1 VVQTEGFQDALGAGY
16 RLLERRG
23 RGAAGEV
30 WRAVDRRTDEVVAAK
45 LLRSE
50 HVSDRD
56 LVGRF
61 IRERSILTQLRHP
74 NIVAVRDLVVEG
86 ERLAIVMDFVDGGSL
101 RDVLHDDGPLA
112 PALAAGVAAAV
123 LDGLASA
130 HDQGVLHRDIK
141 PDNVLLTESWRQL
154 RPGDLKLT
162 DFGIARIVADGAGT
176 TTGLL
181 GTPEYMS
188 PELLTTG
195 ECDLSTDVY
204 GVGILL
210 YELLA
215 GRTPFAGP
223 GTDYTVAHRHVSS
236 EPPRLPVPDALW
248 DVLEQLLA
256 KDPGARPSA
265 ARAAAL
271 LRGLLAGLTDLPAL
285 AVQSPPGDFS
295 SARGPVTMVRGSMP
309 LVDPARPGTAT
320 GHGTDDPDAAD
331 GGGGAG
337 AALPAEVDLGPA
349 GPQTTLRPMQ
359 RVAVTERRATPED
372 ARESTGSTPWWRDP
386 RVLAVVAGA
395 ALLVIGAVVFATRDG
410 AGTSTDGPSPG
421 AAAAVSQQD
430 QPLPTGLTISRKA
443 TYEPATGTVEL
454 TVTYAAQ
461 NAALGGPFLEII
473 PDADGGCAEVEWQG
487 APQEPNLPT
496 TTGVSADCGWSVDP
510 GPVPPQG
517 NVSVTARMPLS
528 LDGADPTTALQQW
541 LDDASATTTAAVADP
556 ELSGTAYPVQR
567 MQGIELA
574 APQRTVSQRT
584 LRLSLYP
591 IWPSGTDTFNPL
603 YRSPAIGN
611 PSSLLTAVA
620 GGEDGVRFS
629 DGCSGALAV
638 SPDGLVV
645 TALTVAPE
653 CHVAAQVGNFP
664 TLSSNTFAIV
674 TRGG

>member
-30 WRAVDRRTDEVVAAK
+30 WRAVDRRTDEIVAAK

-86 ERLAIVMDFVDGGSL
+86 DRLAIVMDYVDGGSL
-101 RDVLHDDGPLA
+101 RDVLHDQGPLP
-112 PALAAGVAAAV
+112 PALAVGVVAAV

-141 PDNVLLTESWRQL
+141 PDNVLLTEQWRQL
-154 RPGDLKLT
+154 RPGDLRLS

-236 EPPRLPVPDALW
+236 EPPRLPVPEALW
-248 DVLEQLLA
+248 AVLEDLLA

-265 ARAAAL
+265 SRAAAA
-271 LRGLLAGLTDLPAL
+271 LRAVRDGLADLPAL
-285 AVQSPPGDFS
+285 AAQAPPADFP
-295 SARGPVTMVRGSMP
+295 SARGPATMVKGGMP
-309 LVDPARPGTAT
+309 LVDPGRGPQAPPAGGPA
-320 GHGTDDPDAAD
+320 GDEAPPAAI
-331 GGGGAG
+331 
-337 AALPAEVDLGPA
+337 DLGPA
-349 GPQTTLRPMQ
+349 GPETMLRPMQ
-359 RVAVTERRATPED
+359 RVAVAPRPATPEE
-372 ARESTGSTPWWRDP
+372 REVAGATPWWRDP
-386 RVLAVVAGA
+386 RVLGVVAGA
-395 ALLVIGAVVFATRDG
+395 ALLVVGAVLFATRGDG
-410 AGTSTDGPSPG
+410 GKPADRPARAAT
-421 AAAAVSQQD
+421 AAAVSQQD

-443 TYEPATGTVEL
+443 SYEPSSGTVEL

-461 NAALGGPFLEII
+461 TAPLAGPFLEVI
-473 PDADGGCAEVEWQG
+473 PDGGGCAPAQWQG
-487 APQEPNLPT
+487 ADQEPNLPT
-496 TTGVSADCGWSVDP
+496 TTGVSDACGWSVDP
-510 GPVPPQG
+510 GPVPAQG
-517 NVSVTARMPLS
+517 SASVSARFPLS
-528 LDGADPTTALQQW
+528 LDGPDPTSALQEW
-541 LDDASATTTAAVADP
+541 LDDAAAKTGAAVSDP
-556 ELSGTAYPVQR
+556 ELGGTAYPVQR
-567 MQGIELA
+567 MQGIEVA
-574 APQRTVSQRT
+574 APQRTVSQKT
-584 LRLSLYP
+584 LRLTLYP
-591 IWPSGTDTFNPL
+591 VWPGGTDTLNPV
-603 YRSPAIGN
+603 YRSPAIGD

-620 GGEDGVRFS
+620 GGESGVRFS

-653 CHVAAQVGNFP
+653 CHVAAQVGNF
-664 TLSSNTFAIV
+664 TALSSNTFAIV

>member
-30 WRAVDRRTDEVVAAK
+30 WRAVDRRTDEIVAAK

-101 RDVLHDDGPLA
+101 RDVLHDVGPLE
-112 PALAAGVAAAV
+112 PALAVGVAAAV

-141 PDNVLLTESWRQL
+141 PDNVLLTETWRLL
-154 RPGDLKLT
+154 RPGDLRLT

-236 EPPRLPVPDALW
+236 EPPRLPVPDPLW
-248 DVLEQLLA
+248 EVLEQLLA

-271 LRGLLAGLTDLPAL
+271 LRGLHAGLSDLPAL
-285 AVQSPPGDFS
+285 TVQGPPDDFA
-295 SARGPVTMVRGSMP
+295 SARGPATMVKGGMP
-309 LVDPARPGTAT
+309 LVDPARPGST
-320 GHGTDDPDAAD
+320 GGRAAD
-331 GGGGAG
+331 GPDPDEADD
-337 AALPAEVDLGPA
+337 ALPVEIDLGPA

-359 RVAVTERRATPED
+359 RVAVTERRTTPE
-372 ARESTGSTPWWRDP
+372 ATRETTGSTPWWRDP
-386 RVLAVVAGA
+386 RVLGVVAGA
-395 ALLVIGAVVFATRDG
+395 ALLVIGAVLLATRDG
-410 AGTSTDGPSPG
+410 GGKSPDGPSRST
-421 AAAAVSQQD
+421 AAAVTQQD
-430 QPLPTGLTISRKA
+430 QSLPTGLTISRKA
-443 TYEPATGTVEL
+443 TYEPETGTVEL

-461 NAALGGPFLEII
+461 NAELGGPFLEII

-496 TTGVSADCGWSVDP
+496 TTGVSDDCGWSVEP
-510 GPVPPQG
+510 GPVPAQG
-517 NVSVTARMPLS
+517 NVSVTARFPMS
-528 LDGADPTTALQQW
+528 LGGGDSTSALQEW
-541 LDDASATTTAAVADP
+541 LDDASARTTAAVTDP
-556 ELSGTAYPVQR
+556 DLSGTAYPVQR
-567 MQGIELA
+567 MQGIEVA
-574 APQRTVSQRT
+574 APQRTVSQKT

-603 YRSPAIGN
+603 YRSPAIGD

>member
-1 VVQTEGFQDALGAGY
+1 MSVVQTEGFQDALGAGY

-61 IRERSILTQLRHP
+61 IRERSILTRLRHP

-86 ERLAIVMDFVDGGSL
+86 DRLAIVMDFVDGGSL
-101 RDVLHDDGPLA
+101 RDVLHDDGPLP
-112 PALAAGVAAAV
+112 PALAVGVAAAV

-141 PDNVLLTESWRQL
+141 PDNVLLTERWREL
-154 RPGDLKLT
+154 RPGDLRLS

-248 DVLEQLLA
+248 DVLERLLA
-256 KDPGARPSA
+256 KDPGARPTA
-265 ARAAAL
+265 AGAAAAL
-271 LRGLLAGLTDLPAL
+271 RRIEEDLAGLPAL
-285 AVQSPPGDFS
+285 AAQGPPPDFA
-295 SARGPVTMVRGSMP
+295 SARGPATMVKGGMP
-309 LVDPARPGTAT
+309 LVEPGRR
-320 GHGTDDPDAAD
+320 DDSAPVGGPAD
-331 GGGGAG
+331 G
-337 AALPAEVDLGPA
+337 AAPSSGIDLGPA
-349 GPQTTLRPMQ
+349 GPETTLRPMQ
-359 RVAVTERRATPED
+359 RVAVPERRTTSEATPER
-372 ARESTGSTPWWRDP
+372 AGASPWWRDP
-386 RVLAVVAGA
+386 RVLGVVAGA
-395 ALLVIGAVVFATRDG
+395 ALLVVGAVLFATR
-410 AGTSTDGPSPG
+410 AGGGEKRADGPSR
-421 AAAAVSQQD
+421 AAAAAATQQD
-430 QPLPTGLTISRKA
+430 QSLVTGLTVSRRA
-443 TYEPATGTVEL
+443 AYEPSTGTVEL
-454 TVTYAAQ
+454 TITYAAQ
-461 NAALGGPFLEII
+461 TAPLGGPFLEVL
-473 PDADGGCAEVEWQG
+473 PDRGGGCAEVEWQG
-487 APQEPNLPT
+487 ADQELNLPT
-496 TTGVSADCGWSVDP
+496 TTGVSEACGWSVDP
-510 GPVPPQG
+510 GPVPAQG
-517 NVSVTARMPLS
+517 NASVTARFPLS
-528 LDGADPTTALQQW
+528 LDGPDPTSALQEW
-541 LDDASATTTAAVADP
+541 LDGAAAATSAAVSDP
-556 ELSGTAYPVQR
+556 ELGGTAYPVQR
-567 MQGIELA
+567 MQGIEVA
-574 APQRTVSQRT
+574 APQRTVSQKT
-584 LRLSLYP
+584 LRLTLYP
-591 IWPSGTDTFNPL
+591 VWPSGTDTLNPL
-603 YRSPAIGN
+603 YRSPAIGD

-620 GGEDGVRFS
+620 GGESGVRFS

-653 CHVAAQVGNFP
+653 CHVAAQVGNF
-664 TLSSNTFAIV
+664 TALSSNTFAIV

>member
-1 VVQTEGFQDALGAGY
+1 MVQTEGFQDALGAGY

-30 WRAVDRRTDEVVAAK
+30 WRAVDRRTDEIVAAK

-86 ERLAIVMDFVDGGSL
+86 DRLAIVMDYVDGGSL
-101 RDVLHDDGPLA
+101 RDVLHDEGPLP
-112 PALAAGVAAAV
+112 PALAVGVVAAV

-141 PDNVLLTESWRQL
+141 PDNVLLTEQWRQL
-154 RPGDLKLT
+154 RPGDLRLS

-236 EPPRLPVPDALW
+236 EPPRLPVPEALW
-248 DVLEQLLA
+248 AVLEDLLA

-265 ARAAAL
+265 SRAAAA
-271 LRGLLAGLTDLPAL
+271 LRAVRDGLD
-285 AVQSPPGDFS
+285 
-295 SARGPVTMVRGSMP
+295 R
-309 LVDPARPGTAT
+309 PARPRR
-320 GHGTDDPDAAD
+320 
-331 GGGGAG
+331 AG
-337 AALPAEVDLGPA
+337 AARPTSPPRGVRPPWSRAACRWSTRAALRRPHPPAA
-349 GPQTTLRPMQ
+349 
-359 RVAVTERRATPED
+359 RRATTPRPPRSTS
-372 ARESTGSTPWWRDP
+372 ARPGPRPCCDRCSGSPSRRGP
-386 RVLAVVAGA
+386 RRPRSVRSPAPRPG
-395 ALLVIGAVVFATRDG
+395 GATRGCSAWWPVPRSWSWARSSSPPASDG
-410 AGTSTDGPSPG
+410 GKPADRPSR
-421 AAAAVSQQD
+421 AATAAAVSQQD

-443 TYEPATGTVEL
+443 SYEPSSGTVEL

-461 NAALGGPFLEII
+461 T
-473 PDADGGCAEVEWQG
+473 
-487 APQEPNLPT
+487 AP
-496 TTGVSADCGWSVDP
+496 
-510 GPVPPQG
+510 
-517 NVSVTARMPLS
+517 
-528 LDGADPTTALQQW
+528 
-541 LDDASATTTAAVADP
+541 
-556 ELSGTAYPVQR
+556 
-567 MQGIELA
+567 LA
-574 APQRTVSQRT
+574 
-584 LRLSLYP
+584 
-591 IWPSGTDTFNPL
+591 G
-603 YRSPAIGN
+603 RS
-611 PSSLLTAVA
+611 S
-620 GGEDGVRFS
+620 R
-629 DGCSGALAV
+629 
-638 SPDGLVV
+638 
-645 TALTVAPE
+645 
-653 CHVAAQVGNFP
+653 
-664 TLSSNTFAIV
+664 
-674 TRGG
+674 